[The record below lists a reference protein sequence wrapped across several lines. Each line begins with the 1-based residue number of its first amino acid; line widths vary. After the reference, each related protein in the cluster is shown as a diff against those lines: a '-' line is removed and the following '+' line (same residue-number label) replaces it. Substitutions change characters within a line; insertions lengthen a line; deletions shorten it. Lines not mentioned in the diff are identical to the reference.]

1 MNKKELIKR
10 YKALLE
16 AFKLTPLDVHV
27 SAGGAMLLHGL
38 REETEDIDIGM
49 TKEVFWA
56 IRDTKKYPLKH
67 FSLPGLPEIEIV
79 EYSKDIDLHKEDMN
93 AALELIDGVA
103 CYTLE
108 QLLKQKQML
117 NREKDQLDI
126 AELKDAIKEKQKRH
140 RDLRIEPG
148 KREDVLAFH
157 QYRKKMAMDD
167 THTNAL
173 GKEEV
178 VDVVNGHLLDT
189 TAFFLLWSGNE
200 VVGELFILKKPSLKK
215 LHIAKL
221 GILKA
226 YRRKGWAQKLVGKAI
241 KLGIDEGY
249 KTIEL
254 NVRKDNAAARSLYE
268 KCLFEYKAPGQNG
281 MLIYIHWLS
290 SIVTRLFI
298 LRNGTFYV
306 MLRNGIGAKHP
317 GKRWILPGG
326 QVDPGERAV
335 DSMLRGL
342 KEETGII
349 LKEKDVRMFFHA
361 FDPTYQKEMV
371 FYRVET
377 AVKNPSM
384 KEPEKFDMAIW
395 YPLKDI
401 DQLDGLHGAVAGVF
415 MKEAVQRLR
424 TIR

>member
-38 REETEDIDIGM
+38 REETEDIDISM
-49 TKEVFWA
+49 TKEVYWA
-56 IRDTKKYPLKH
+56 IRNTGKYPLKH
-67 FSLPGLPEIEIV
+67 FSLPGLPEIEVIQ
-79 EYSKDIDLHKEDMN
+79 YKDDIDLHKEDRDVS
-93 AALELIDGVA
+93 LEVIDGVA

-117 NREKDQLDI
+117 NREKDQADI
-126 AELKDAIKEKQKRH
+126 IALKDAIKEKQKRQH
-140 RDLRIEPG
+140 DLQIKPG
-148 KREDVLAFH
+148 KRDDAFAFR
-157 QYRKKMAMDD
+157 QYRKKMAKDD
-167 THTNAL
+167 IHTNAL
-173 GKEEV
+173 GSEEA
-178 VDVVNGHLLDT
+178 VDVINGHFLDT

-200 VVGELFILKKPSLKK
+200 VVGELFVLKKPSLKK

-226 YRRKGWAQKLVGKAI
+226 HQRKGWGKKLIDEAV
-241 KLGIDEGY
+241 KLGIDEDY

-326 QVDPGERAV
+326 KVDPGERAV
-335 DSMLRGL
+335 DSMLREL
-342 KEETGII
+342 KEETGVS

>member
-1 MNKKELIKR
+1 MNKKELIKK

-16 AFKLTPLDVHV
+16 TFKLTPLDVHV
-27 SAGGAMLLHGL
+27 SADGAMVLHGL
-38 REETEDIDIGM
+38 REETEDIDISM
-49 TKEVFWA
+49 TKEVYWA
-56 IRDTKKYPLKH
+56 IRNTGKYPLKY

-79 EYSKDIDLHKEDMN
+79 EYKEDIDLHKEDRS
-93 AALELIDGVA
+93 ASLEVIDGVA

-108 QLLKQKQML
+108 QLLKQKQTL

-148 KREDVLAFH
+148 KREDALAFH

-173 GKEEV
+173 GKEEA

-254 NVRKDNAAARSLYE
+254 NVRKDNEPARSLYE
-268 KCLFEYKAPGQNG
+268 KCLFEHKAPGQNG
-281 MLIYIHWLS
+281 TLIYIHWLS

-298 LRNGTFYV
+298 LRNGTFYI

-335 DSMLRGL
+335 DSMLREL
-342 KEETGII
+342 KEETGIS

-401 DQLDGLHGAVAGVF
+401 DQLDGLHEARAGMF

>member
-1 MNKKELIKR
+1 MNKKELIKK

-16 AFKLTPLDVHV
+16 KFKLTPLDVHV
-27 SAGGAMLLHGL
+27 SAGGSMVLHGL
-38 REETEDIDIGM
+38 REETEGIDISM
-49 TKEVFWA
+49 TKEAYWA
-56 IRDTKKYPLKH
+56 TRNTGKYPLKY

-79 EYSKDIDLHKEDMN
+79 EYSKDIDLHKEETS
-93 AALELIDGVA
+93 ATLELIGGVA

-108 QLLKQKQML
+108 TLLKQKQML
-117 NREKDQLDI
+117 NREKDQADI
-126 AELKDAIKEKQKRH
+126 ARLKDAIEEKQKRQQP
-140 RDLRIEPG
+140 LRIEPG
-148 KREDVLAFH
+148 KRDDVLPFRE
-157 QYRKKMAMDD
+157 YRKRMSKDD
-167 THTNAL
+167 IHTNAL
-173 GKEEV
+173 EREAA

-189 TAFFLLWSGNE
+189 TAFFLLWSDNE

-226 YRRKGWAQKLVGKAI
+226 YRRKGWGQKLIDEAV
-241 KLGIDEGY
+241 KLGIKEDY

-254 NVRKDNAAARSLYE
+254 NVRKDNEPAKSLYE

-281 MLIYIHWLS
+281 TLIYIHWLS

-326 QVDPGERAV
+326 QVDPGERAI
-335 DSMLRGL
+335 DSMLREL
-342 KEETGII
+342 KEETGIS

-377 AVKNPSM
+377 AVKNPNM
-384 KEPEKFDMAIW
+384 KEPEKFDMAVW